1 MCLLTN
7 RLCHDFF
14 NRNRRGRRVRISASP
29 AVRKRVGVMKLPYFS
44 IPLLA
49 IVGLLSLLAG
59 CGGGSSSD
67 SAQDIGLRNVGL
79 DSANFGCDG
88 DCPNQSLSV
97 AEVQQVIQQA
107 VAAAQQ
113 LGTAA
118 TIAVTDRVGNVLGVY
133 QMAGAASTTR
143 IDGQI
148 GAVGGLEGVDVPST
162 FAAI

>member
-1 MCLLTN
+1 
-7 RLCHDFF
+7 
-14 NRNRRGRRVRISASP
+14 
-29 AVRKRVGVMKLPYFS
+29 MKLPYFS

-97 AEVQQVIQQA
+97 AEVQQVIQESINPEMFRSKYA
-107 VAAAQQ
+107 DVANEP
-113 LGTAA
+113 
-118 TIAVTDRVGNVLGVY
+118 RWN
-133 QMAGAASTTR
+133 
-143 IDGQI
+143 
-148 GAVGGLEGVDVPST
+148 
-162 FAAI
+162 AIQVENHLRNISLIPKI